1 MKLYDYRYDYP
12 IPLPGDRER
21 VFAALVDPDALERW
35 FAEHAEVE
43 PREGGAYRFWGRH
56 TLGMPSRDD
65 ARQAIT
71 RFEPG
76 RVLAY
81 RWRVMGCPST
91 VTLSLAEGEDDAGP
105 HQGPTTRL
113 TVQHHFDELPDIG
126 RAAELVDDLWRI
138 HTGSLLSYLM
148 GQDEIFRADFSGA
161 EPEVECS
168 LTIDA
173 PPETVF
179 KVLTTPEYISQ
190 WFPAP
195 DPVVEPRVGG
205 QYGFGMSYEQDG
217 KTVQPPP
224 CTILEYEEDRRLAI
238 TWPDWRGDA
247 DVPDQRV
254 AFELEDLGGKTR
266 LTLRHDGFVRPV
278 DVSDYPFGWQH
289 FLREIARV
297 SGQVEQAA

>member
-1 MKLYDYRYDYP
+1 MKPYDYRYDYP
-12 IPLPGDRER
+12 IPLPGDRGQ
-21 VFAALVDPDALERW
+21 VFAALIEPAALQRW

-65 ARQAIT
+65 ARQVIT

-81 RWRVMGCPST
+81 RWRVMGRPST
-91 VTLSLAEGEDDAGP
+91 VTLSLADGEDNAGP

-138 HTGSLLSYLM
+138 HTGSLLCYLM
-148 GQDEIFRADFSGA
+148 GQDEIFRADFSGR

-168 LTIDA
+168 LIIDA
-173 PPETVF
+173 PRETVF
-179 KVLTTPEYISQ
+179 RVLTTPEYIGQ

-195 DPVVEPRVGG
+195 RPVVEPRVGG
-205 QYGFGMSYEQDG
+205 RYGFGMSYEQDG
-217 KTVQPPP
+217 RTVEPPP
-224 CTILEYEEDRRLAI
+224 CTILEYEENRRLAI
-238 TWPDWRGDA
+238 TWPDWRGDTE
-247 DVPDQRV
+247 VPDQRV
-254 AFELEDLGGKTR
+254 AFELEDLGGRTR

-297 SGQVEQAA
+297 TDQAEQAA